1 VLQDWNETEEVVDTA
16 LTAEAGLIQGANKKQ
31 EACMPQLLR

>member
-1 VLQDWNETEEVVDTA
+1 MVQDWNETEEVVDTA
-16 LTAEAGLIQGANKKQ
+16 LMAEAGLIQGVNKKQ